1 MRSNKYVISAIICV
15 LAVTLAACGE
25 EGSRNEPV
33 PSGTIALTQTAAEE
47 TEETVPETA
56 AVSEFET
63 SRSETTVVETEA
75 AEDTTTV
82 IEAKT
87 VSHET
92 AAASL
97 TTTDPPETTL
107 TAIETT
113 VTVTETTEANFS
125 AEPVSSFIINGACY
139 SAADNISINDF
150 GSLSA
155 PVSEYPSCMGDGVDC
170 SYSFSGFTITMYRSP
185 DGKESFVSLT
195 VTDSSVMNP
204 KGLDVGISEEE
215 ALAILGD
222 YYAEE
227 NGTGVSFIAENGV
240 VTEVDYIKLM

>member
-1 MRSNKYVISAIICV
+1 MRSNKYVISAIFCA

-56 AVSEFET
+56 AVSESET

-82 IEAKT
+82 TEAKT
-87 VSHET
+87 VSPET

-97 TTTDPPETTL
+97 TTTDAP
-107 TAIETT
+107 ETT
-113 VTVTETTEANFS
+113 VTVTETTEADFS
-125 AEPVSSFIINGACY
+125 AEPVSSFIINGVCY
-139 SAADNISINDF
+139 SAADNISINDL
-150 GSLSA
+150 GSQSA

-185 DGKESFVSLT
+185 DGEESFVSLT

>member
-1 MRSNKYVISAIICV
+1 MRSNKYVISAIFCA

-47 TEETVPETA
+47 TEETIPETS
-56 AVSEFET
+56 AVSESET

-82 IEAKT
+82 TEAKT
-87 VSHET
+87 VSPET

-97 TTTDPPETTL
+97 TTTDAPETTL
-107 TAIETT
+107 TA
-113 VTVTETTEANFS
+113 TETTEANFS
-125 AEPVSSFIINGACY
+125 AEPVSSFIINGVCY
-139 SAADNISINDF
+139 SAADNISINDL
-150 GSLSA
+150 GSQSA

-185 DGKESFVSLT
+185 DGEESFVSLT

>member
-1 MRSNKYVISAIICV
+1 MRSNKYVISAIFCA

-47 TEETVPETA
+47 TEETVPETS
-56 AVSEFET
+56 AVSESET
-63 SRSETTVVETEA
+63 SRSETTVVETES

-82 IEAKT
+82 TEAKI
-87 VSHET
+87 VSPET

-97 TTTDPPETTL
+97 TTDAPETTL
-107 TAIETT
+107 TAPETT
-113 VTVTETTEANFS
+113 VTVTETTEADFS
-125 AEPVSSFIINGACY
+125 AEPVSSFIINGVCY
-139 SAADNISINDF
+139 SAADNIIINDL
-150 GSLSA
+150 GSQSA

-185 DGKESFVSLT
+185 DGEESFVSLT

>member
-1 MRSNKYVISAIICV
+1 MRSNKYVISAIFCA

-33 PSGTIALTQTAAEE
+33 PSGTIALTQTTAEE

-56 AVSEFET
+56 AVSESET

-82 IEAKT
+82 TEAKT
-87 VSHET
+87 VSPET

-97 TTTDPPETTL
+97 TTTDAP
-107 TAIETT
+107 ETT
-113 VTVTETTEANFS
+113 VTVTETTEADFS
-125 AEPVSSFIINGACY
+125 AEPVSSFIINGVCY
-139 SAADNISINDF
+139 SAADNISINDL
-150 GSLSA
+150 GSQSA

-185 DGKESFVSLT
+185 DGDESFVSLT